1 MARCLIGVL
10 SRVDYAIRGASIFSL
25 TRASTGRLDP
35 CGSFLAYLHDVTS
48 QKWLPANLEQG
59 SQCQN
64 CSTHRAV
71 MHSQYQSTK
80 CSIQSC
86 NNSWTIEDEQCQK
99 VGGGYAALKLRFLL
113 FL

>member
-1 MARCLIGVL
+1 
-10 SRVDYAIRGASIFSL
+10 
-25 TRASTGRLDP
+25 
-35 CGSFLAYLHDVTS
+35 
-48 QKWLPANLEQG
+48 
-59 SQCQN
+59 
-64 CSTHRAV
+64 